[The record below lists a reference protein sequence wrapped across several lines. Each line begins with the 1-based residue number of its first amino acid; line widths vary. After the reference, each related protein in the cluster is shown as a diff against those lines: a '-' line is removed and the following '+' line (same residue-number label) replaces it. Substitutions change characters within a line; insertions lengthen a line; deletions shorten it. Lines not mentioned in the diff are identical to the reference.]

1 MTLYSAREFYTDHCV
16 NDDRLLYVSP
26 NDENVFV
33 PDGFA
38 ANQKLPLA
46 LFTEHEQAMEA
57 ARRASIRGGTLK
69 VEEFN
74 PDPVIPVQQICG
86 LVGHI
91 HVATSNE
98 DIIVDFQRRAKAS
111 KYYTPQFAIEVCA
124 IALAHHRANQHLVRY
139 FAL

>member
-1 MTLYSAREFYTDHCV
+1 MTLYSAREFYTGRRV
-16 NDDRLLYVSP
+16 NDDRQLYVSA

-33 PDGFA
+33 PDAFA

-57 ARRASIRGGTLK
+57 ARRASIRSGTLE

-74 PDPVIPVQQICG
+74 PDPVIPVQQICS
-86 LVGHI
+86 LVGNI
-91 HVATSNE
+91 HVATP
-98 DIIVDFQRRAKAS
+98 RAKAS

-124 IALAHHRANQHLVRY
+124 IALAYHRANQHLVRY
-139 FAL
+139 FGP